1 MAAWSWL
8 PREPHDGHPAW
19 SPGSLCV
26 VGGWYWHLNMP
37 SRFCPTVFTQRT
49 SLRGGQGQGQS
60 QSQTWGGLGCAGG
73 SHSPPQPPATPPAH
87 AGSSSCPCCCS
98 LPCQSP
104 MPAHSVPLSPSL
116 KFLFDRELTEIG
128 KGMPGRC
135 HQSPVCLCLDSIHP
149 LPQVTTALSA
159 SPHTIHPR
167 TKPEVLR
174 EYRILVL
181 SRLLWASRDTQ
192 HPWTPAIWGATARA
206 SAGIGVWRRTNLSV
220 EGVWQSS
227 VPLVLWWCSSPTSRL
242 FSHHDTSQFSNAAS
256 RCN

>member
-181 SRLLWASRDTQ
+181 SRLL
-192 HPWTPAIWGATARA
+192 
-206 SAGIGVWRRTNLSV
+206 
-220 EGVWQSS
+220 
-227 VPLVLWWCSSPTSRL
+227 
-242 FSHHDTSQFSNAAS
+242 
-256 RCN
+256 